1 MANDNNEQIKKELI
15 EQQPIKSEKELDSE
29 SFEGLNNLKPKFKP
43 KPKTDSGKKN
53 G

>member
-1 MANDNNEQIKKELI
+1 MANDNNEQIKKEYIDQL
-15 EQQPIKSEKELDSE
+15 IKSGAKVGNE
-29 SFEGLNNLKPKFKP
+29 SFNGLKDLKPKFQP